1 MNLQTVKVVDVIREL
16 AAPIRARGVTS
27 LAIFGSRARGDH
39 EAGSDL
45 DIMIDFQPG
54 SGFRLLDLCAVERLI
69 EERTG
74 LTVQATTRSS
84 MSKRFREAIDRDVIE
99 VL

>member
-1 MNLQTVKVVDVIREL
+1 MEQKAIIDTIRGL
-16 AAPIRARGVTS
+16 TGPIQGHGVTA

-39 EAGSDL
+39 GADSDL
-45 DIMIDFQPG
+45 DVMIDFAPG
-54 SGFRLLDLCAVERLI
+54 SGFSLLDLCAVERLI

-74 LTVQATTRSS
+74 IAVQATTRSS
-84 MSKRFREAIDRDVIE
+84 MSPRFRQAVERDAIE